1 MTQEGGTV
9 GGRYQGYRG
18 SSTVAV
24 LWKEVPWRY
33 QVGAW
38 RHRESTMT
46 AAPWQYHDGGTVA
59 VLWQYHEGVTVA
71 VPLGL

>member
-1 MTQEGGTV
+1 MTQEGATV

-18 SSTVAV
+18 SNTVVV
-24 LWKEVPWRY
+24 LWKAVPWRY

-59 VLWQYHEGVTVA
+59 VLRQNHEGGTVA

>member
-1 MTQEGGTV
+1 M

-24 LWKEVPWRY
+24 LWKEVPWLY

-38 RHRESTMT
+38 RYRERTMT